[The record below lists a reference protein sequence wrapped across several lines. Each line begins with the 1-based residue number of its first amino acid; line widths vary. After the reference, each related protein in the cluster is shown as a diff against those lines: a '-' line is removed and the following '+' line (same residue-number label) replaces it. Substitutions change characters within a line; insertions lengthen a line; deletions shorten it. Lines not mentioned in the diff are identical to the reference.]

1 MMLSCLLKFSSFFF
15 LHTFGRAYL
24 FQARRLHES
33 CMFPEFVYTFIWGE
47 CYIILFQLDLSY
59 QVLFLK
65 LVIGLYP
72 NLEINL
78 LYG

>member
-1 MMLSCLLKFSSFFF
+1 
-15 LHTFGRAYL
+15 
-24 FQARRLHES
+24 
-33 CMFPEFVYTFIWGE
+33 MFPEFVYTFILGE

-72 NLEINL
+72 NLEIDL
-78 LYG
+78 LYGWLFTSRMFGLATSAIDGFGTQILSLVC